1 MQPRQR
7 LHEIGLGATGFAS
20 PFFAYT
26 QQGLGFRKGRLE
38 LHSGSK
44 LRNSLRTIAAE
55 EEQHTEV
62 IPCIRIVRIQRN
74 DCLELA
80 SSQVGPIILKE
91 FPRLLEVGFDL
102 APLIG
107 RGLSQRKT
115 RQYSEENKCL
125 HGDSH

>member
-1 MQPRQR
+1 MQPGQR
-7 LHEIGLGATGFAS
+7 LPEIGLGETDFAS
-20 PFFAYT
+20 PFFAHA
-26 QQGLGFRKGRLE
+26 QQGLGIRKSRQE
-38 LHSGSK
+38 LDSSTK

-62 IPCIRIVRIQRN
+62 IPRIGVFRIERN
-74 DCLELA
+74 DCPELA

-102 APLIG
+102 LPLIG

>member
-1 MQPRQR
+1 MGIRESRQK
-7 LHEIGLGATGFAS
+7 LNGGT
-20 PFFAYT
+20 
-26 QQGLGFRKGRLE
+26 
-38 LHSGSK
+38 K

-62 IPCIRIVRIQRN
+62 IPRIRIVRIERN

-102 APLIG
+102 LPLIG